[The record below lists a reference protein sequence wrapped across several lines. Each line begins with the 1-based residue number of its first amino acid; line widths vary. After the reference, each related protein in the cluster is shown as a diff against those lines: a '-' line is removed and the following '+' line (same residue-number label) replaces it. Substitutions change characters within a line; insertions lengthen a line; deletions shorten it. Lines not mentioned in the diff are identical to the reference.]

1 MDGCSLVFIWLGRSQ
16 GEGFTLVLNT
26 RAKSQGHL
34 AHACGFVDVKDIA
47 QYKLHNILYWLVHK
61 EIMGLHPIKGK

>member
-1 MDGCSLVFIWLGRSQ
+1 MDGCSLVFIYLGRSQ

-47 QYKLHNILYWLVHK
+47 QYKLHNILY
-61 EIMGLHPIKGK
+61 